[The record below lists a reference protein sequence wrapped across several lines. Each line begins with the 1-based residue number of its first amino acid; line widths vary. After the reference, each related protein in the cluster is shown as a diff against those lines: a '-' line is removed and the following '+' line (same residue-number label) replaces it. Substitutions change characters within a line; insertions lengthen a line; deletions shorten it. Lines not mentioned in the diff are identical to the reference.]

1 MSDISNVDPEQLKA
15 AAKQLEDIANRI
27 GGCVTK
33 FHDAIQNLDKGWISE
48 VKGSFMDNVQTD
60 MEATGEMLAQLL
72 EVSVELVD
80 AASDFDKTESDM
92 LSSVNAL
99 K

>member
-1 MSDISNVDPEQLKA
+1 MSDISNIDPERLRA
-15 AAKQLEDIANRI
+15 TAKQLDEIRKRI
-27 GGCVTK
+27 DGCVNK
-33 FHDAIQNLDKGWISE
+33 FHDAIQNLDKGWVSE
-48 VKGSFMDNVQTD
+48 VKASFMDNVQKD

-72 EVSVELVD
+72 EVSMELLE

-92 LSSVNAL
+92 LTSVNAL